1 MGMLGSWFWL
11 SQRQRLN
18 QWQRTSTNL
27 LRDSAIGLSVGVS
40 AHLVWDA
47 LLSSSK
53 RGFYIRGFGG
63 TKHLTCG
70 YLQTWPSALAFPYSL
85 PGLCVPTRQMG
96 HSDV

>member
-1 MGMLGSWFWL
+1 MGIAGQLVLAQSAAAPG
-11 SQRQRLN
+11 N

-63 TKHLTCG
+63 PNILLVVICKPGHRHWHSLTHCLVYASHKTNG
-70 YLQTWPSALAFPYSL
+70 AF
-85 PGLCVPTRQMG
+85 
-96 HSDV
+96 